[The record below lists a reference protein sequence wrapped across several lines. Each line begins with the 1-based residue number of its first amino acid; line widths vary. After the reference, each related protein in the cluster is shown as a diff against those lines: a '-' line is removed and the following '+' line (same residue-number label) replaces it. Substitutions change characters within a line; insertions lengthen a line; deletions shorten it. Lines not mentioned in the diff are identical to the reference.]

1 MAANLT
7 MVRIATKLDDLFN
20 EKIDI
25 SDVKTSDDDRSTFYS
40 RAIAALSIMI
50 QCGIDETLSGSC
62 VTDGYHDMGIDAV
75 YNDST
80 QKKLVLVQ
88 SKWRRDGTGGI
99 SQEEAGSFAQGVK
112 RIINSDVNQGIKE
125 VLRTEPEKFFYYNN
139 GVKLLCRKITRKA
152 AHSTDR
158 ITGLF
163 ALEGVSLVNGA
174 QTTGSIGAVYA
185 DMPDVVA
192 RAKVFIQMI
201 DLADTEEEQ
210 ATQITRFTNTQNR
223 IDGKDFA
230 ALDPEQERIKN
241 ELSFS
246 GIQYLYKTGAT
257 IEDPLHQITLDEAII
272 AQACSI
278 DELSIVALAK
288 RNVGALTENINK
300 TPYKLLFNGGTNSFS
315 LTNNVWIARVVDSFL
330 AQNENIKRTCQNTSD
345 ILYSRPN
352 KQSIQERRQSMKKAV
367 GGKTRVDLAVDQII
381 QVILD
386 RDMKAGDKLPN
397 EYDLARELGVGRST
411 LREAI
416 KRLVARNILTA
427 RQGAGTF
434 VSEKNGV
441 PEDPLGLTFM
451 MEEGSENLALDL
463 QDIRLMLE
471 PETCAIVARGATPE
485 QIDQMQAYC
494 DEVTRLIEAEE
505 DYSAADAKFHRYLA
519 ECSGN
524 HVLPNLIPIIAS
536 AIGVVI
542 TVTNDEHR
550 SQSGMEHQ
558 RIIDAIR
565 RHDPEGAKY
574 SMIAHLNTS
583 RNSMVHSRDNCAA
596 KH

>member
-1 MAANLT
+1 
-7 MVRIATKLDDLFN
+7 
-20 EKIDI
+20 
-25 SDVKTSDDDRSTFYS
+25 
-40 RAIAALSIMI
+40 
-50 QCGIDETLSGSC
+50 
-62 VTDGYHDMGIDAV
+62 
-75 YNDST
+75 
-80 QKKLVLVQ
+80 
-88 SKWRRDGTGGI
+88 
-99 SQEEAGSFAQGVK
+99 
-112 RIINSDVNQGIKE
+112 
-125 VLRTEPEKFFYYNN
+125 
-139 GVKLLCRKITRKA
+139 
-152 AHSTDR
+152 
-158 ITGLF
+158 
-163 ALEGVSLVNGA
+163 
-174 QTTGSIGAVYA
+174 
-185 DMPDVVA
+185 
-192 RAKVFIQMI
+192 
-201 DLADTEEEQ
+201 
-210 ATQITRFTNTQNR
+210 
-223 IDGKDFA
+223 
-230 ALDPEQERIKN
+230 
-241 ELSFS
+241 
-246 GIQYLYKTGAT
+246 
-257 IEDPLHQITLDEAII
+257 
-272 AQACSI
+272 
-278 DELSIVALAK
+278 
-288 RNVGALTENINK
+288 
-300 TPYKLLFNGGTNSFS
+300 
-315 LTNNVWIARVVDSFL
+315 
-330 AQNENIKRTCQNTSD
+330 
-345 ILYSRPN
+345 
-352 KQSIQERRQSMKKAV
+352 MKKAV

-494 DEVTRLIEAEE
+494 DEATRLIEAEE
-505 DYSAADAKFHRYLA
+505 DYSAADAKFHQYLA

-558 RIIDAIR
+558 RIVDAIR

-574 SMIAHLNTS
+574 SMIAFVIMVVAIFCQVVN
-583 RNSMVHSRDNCAA
+583 RNIFKIPVSGFEEAA
-596 KH
+596 KYSMAYMVLLGTELGLRDGTQIAIKGVVDKLKGKVKKVIVIISQIIVVAFAAIMTKASFAMVLKQAAIGQTSPGLGIPMSVPYFSLVLGFGLIAVVQAGELVSMIVHFNKPEDEMKEEVEA

>member
-1 MAANLT
+1 
-7 MVRIATKLDDLFN
+7 
-20 EKIDI
+20 
-25 SDVKTSDDDRSTFYS
+25 
-40 RAIAALSIMI
+40 
-50 QCGIDETLSGSC
+50 
-62 VTDGYHDMGIDAV
+62 
-75 YNDST
+75 
-80 QKKLVLVQ
+80 
-88 SKWRRDGTGGI
+88 
-99 SQEEAGSFAQGVK
+99 
-112 RIINSDVNQGIKE
+112 
-125 VLRTEPEKFFYYNN
+125 
-139 GVKLLCRKITRKA
+139 
-152 AHSTDR
+152 
-158 ITGLF
+158 
-163 ALEGVSLVNGA
+163 
-174 QTTGSIGAVYA
+174 
-185 DMPDVVA
+185 
-192 RAKVFIQMI
+192 
-201 DLADTEEEQ
+201 
-210 ATQITRFTNTQNR
+210 
-223 IDGKDFA
+223 
-230 ALDPEQERIKN
+230 
-241 ELSFS
+241 
-246 GIQYLYKTGAT
+246 
-257 IEDPLHQITLDEAII
+257 
-272 AQACSI
+272 
-278 DELSIVALAK
+278 
-288 RNVGALTENINK
+288 
-300 TPYKLLFNGGTNSFS
+300 
-315 LTNNVWIARVVDSFL
+315 
-330 AQNENIKRTCQNTSD
+330 
-345 ILYSRPN
+345 
-352 KQSIQERRQSMKKAV
+352 MKKAV

-494 DEVTRLIEAEE
+494 DEATRLIEAEE
-505 DYSAADAKFHRYLA
+505 DYSAADAKFHQYFA

-596 KH
+596 KLSGHAVLDETMKQFDAFYIPGGESVTITALEDCIFYIAGAVYEGIGHAFFRSFDLSQPVGDIHQIHGEGIGQREVMMTLSDKDEASRLICGLTWGGEGAWTSWPPHQHEKDLEEVYCYFGMPLPHFGFHISYLKSGEVEDIVTHTVHSGTMVEAPVGYHPTVASPGTRNSYLWVLAAHSHSSRSYNLAVLDPALENFNSAR

>member
-1 MAANLT
+1 
-7 MVRIATKLDDLFN
+7 
-20 EKIDI
+20 
-25 SDVKTSDDDRSTFYS
+25 
-40 RAIAALSIMI
+40 
-50 QCGIDETLSGSC
+50 
-62 VTDGYHDMGIDAV
+62 
-75 YNDST
+75 
-80 QKKLVLVQ
+80 
-88 SKWRRDGTGGI
+88 
-99 SQEEAGSFAQGVK
+99 
-112 RIINSDVNQGIKE
+112 
-125 VLRTEPEKFFYYNN
+125 
-139 GVKLLCRKITRKA
+139 
-152 AHSTDR
+152 
-158 ITGLF
+158 
-163 ALEGVSLVNGA
+163 
-174 QTTGSIGAVYA
+174 
-185 DMPDVVA
+185 
-192 RAKVFIQMI
+192 
-201 DLADTEEEQ
+201 
-210 ATQITRFTNTQNR
+210 
-223 IDGKDFA
+223 
-230 ALDPEQERIKN
+230 
-241 ELSFS
+241 
-246 GIQYLYKTGAT
+246 
-257 IEDPLHQITLDEAII
+257 
-272 AQACSI
+272 
-278 DELSIVALAK
+278 
-288 RNVGALTENINK
+288 
-300 TPYKLLFNGGTNSFS
+300 
-315 LTNNVWIARVVDSFL
+315 
-330 AQNENIKRTCQNTSD
+330 
-345 ILYSRPN
+345 
-352 KQSIQERRQSMKKAV
+352 MKKAV
-367 GGKTRVDLAVDQII
+367 GGKSRVDLAVDQII

-386 RDMKAGDKLPN
+386 RDMKAGDKLPY

-494 DEVTRLIEAEE
+494 DEATRLIEAEE
-505 DYSAADAKFHRYLA
+505 DYSAADAKFHQYLA

-558 RIIDAIR
+558 RIVDAIR

>member
-1 MAANLT
+1 
-7 MVRIATKLDDLFN
+7 
-20 EKIDI
+20 
-25 SDVKTSDDDRSTFYS
+25 
-40 RAIAALSIMI
+40 
-50 QCGIDETLSGSC
+50 
-62 VTDGYHDMGIDAV
+62 
-75 YNDST
+75 
-80 QKKLVLVQ
+80 
-88 SKWRRDGTGGI
+88 
-99 SQEEAGSFAQGVK
+99 
-112 RIINSDVNQGIKE
+112 
-125 VLRTEPEKFFYYNN
+125 
-139 GVKLLCRKITRKA
+139 
-152 AHSTDR
+152 
-158 ITGLF
+158 
-163 ALEGVSLVNGA
+163 
-174 QTTGSIGAVYA
+174 
-185 DMPDVVA
+185 
-192 RAKVFIQMI
+192 
-201 DLADTEEEQ
+201 
-210 ATQITRFTNTQNR
+210 
-223 IDGKDFA
+223 
-230 ALDPEQERIKN
+230 
-241 ELSFS
+241 
-246 GIQYLYKTGAT
+246 
-257 IEDPLHQITLDEAII
+257 
-272 AQACSI
+272 
-278 DELSIVALAK
+278 
-288 RNVGALTENINK
+288 
-300 TPYKLLFNGGTNSFS
+300 
-315 LTNNVWIARVVDSFL
+315 
-330 AQNENIKRTCQNTSD
+330 
-345 ILYSRPN
+345 
-352 KQSIQERRQSMKKAV
+352 MKKAV
-367 GGKTRVDLAVDQII
+367 GGKSRVDLAVDQII

-411 LREAI
+411 VREAI

-485 QIDQMQAYC
+485 QI
-494 DEVTRLIEAEE
+494 EAEE
-505 DYSAADAKFHRYLA
+505 DYSAADAKFHQYLA

-558 RIIDAIR
+558 RIVDAIR

-596 KH
+596 KR